1 MRNIKG
7 KSSVRLVYIYI
18 HVYSD
23 DLHDSDD
30 DNNSDDDH
38 DDVAGLL
45 TDIV

>member
-7 KSSVRLVYIYI
+7 KSSVRLVYIYTL
-18 HVYSD
+18 YSD